1 MKPEPRRCWRGVAR
15 ILTALM
21 LLAGPASCLTAPPPA
36 DNDSAGIGIAVTE
49 LGLGDWT
56 PKLVYFVRMTD
67 SENLIEQV
75 EVSRSNYSR
84 GNRAYLLN
92 ARPGRYVAVAASV
105 YVQRTLPGDPVAS
118 ALPRVFR
125 LQRQEHWALP
135 NGIAPRRGRAYRAGR
150 APADTLSSSWQ
161 RVSTSNSQTG
171 REGKFLLL
179 RAAHARVETT
189 AETKPV
195 AISQMIQ
202 ASNRDNNDAWVFT
215 MYFSEDLVRQTAVDV
230 RPGTFTVIGGFLVEA
245 SYGIRHGDRVQRFYH
260 TKIDPTV
267 QNVAGQAVFNDSSDL
282 LVPLRGALIE
292 ARRDR
297 AAEAEFL
304 AKALQDLEDTGWA
317 PIIERRLATLR
328 AQ

>member
-1 MKPEPRRCWRGVAR
+1 MKPEPRRCWHGIAR

-36 DNDSAGIGIAVTE
+36 NSDSAAIGIAVT
-49 LGLGDWT
+49 LGLGDST
-56 PKLVYFVRMTD
+56 PKLVYFVRLTD
-67 SENLIEQV
+67 SANLIEQI

-105 YVQRTLPGDPVAS
+105 YVQRILPGDPVAS
-118 ALPRVFR
+118 ALARVFR
-125 LQRQEHWALP
+125 PQRQEHLALP

-171 REGKFLLL
+171 REGKFPLL
-179 RAAHARVETT
+179 RAAHAPVETT

-195 AISQMIQ
+195 AISQIIEGGG
-202 ASNRDNNDAWVFT
+202 DNNDAWVFT
-215 MYFSEDLVRQTAVDV
+215 TYFSEDLVRQTAVDV
-230 RPGTFTVIGGFLVEA
+230 RPGTFTVIGEFLVEA

-260 TKIDPTV
+260 GKIDPTV
-267 QNVAGQAVFNDSSDL
+267 QNIAGQAVFNDSSDL
-282 LVPLRGALIE
+282 LVPSRGALIE